1 LLFAAGELRGRLE
14 ELGQALREH
23 LPEVPILVAGGHGVL
38 TERGELEQENAVCGM
53 VWTGGE
59 AESLVAPP
67 EADVGSALSRALE
80 SRATPRA
87 TAFVFAR
94 PRNFHPHAAEP
105 LATLRFGAFLGG
117 GTAGDGQVLALAPGR
132 EPALADSGALVSL
145 GLRPPVVTSSPA
157 CRLLMPLARITEVRG
172 SMVLELEGER
182 ALDVLAASAEG
193 LVEEPLVFVA
203 LAREDAEDDEPAEL
217 LVRGIQGVDPAER
230 GVVISEEVRPGMRMA
245 FAVRD
250 AAAARLQLEG
260 AVQRLARDIAGA
272 APLFAIYVSCAGRGV
287 SLHGTP
293 DVDLR
298 IIRARFPDIPIAGM
312 HSSYEI
318 APHGDAPALKLY
330 TGVLA
335 LFTMPS

>member
-1 LLFAAGELRGRLE
+1 
-14 ELGQALREH
+14 
-23 LPEVPILVAGGHGVL
+23 
-38 TERGELEQENAVCGM
+38 
-53 VWTGGE
+53 
-59 AESLVAPP
+59 
-67 EADVGSALSRALE
+67 SRALE

-117 GTAGDGQVLALAPGR
+117 GTAGDNQVLALTPGR
-132 EPALADSGALVSL
+132 EPALADAGALVSL
-145 GLRPPVVTSSPA
+145 GLRPPVVTSSAA
-157 CRLLMPLARITEVRG
+157 CRLLMPLTRITEVRG

-193 LVEEPLVFVA
+193 LEARPLVFVA
-203 LAREDAEDDEPAEL
+203 LAREDAQEGEHTDL
-217 LVRGIQGVDPAER
+217 LVRGIQGIDPAER
-230 GVVISEEVRPGMRMA
+230 GVMVSEEVRPGMRLA

-250 AAAARLQLEG
+250 AAAARTKLEG

-272 APLFAIYVSCAGRGV
+272 APLFAIYVSCAGRGAA
-287 SLHGTP
+287 LHGTP

-298 IIRARFPDIPIAGM
+298 IIRSRFPDIPIAGM

-318 APHGDAPALKLY
+318 APHGGAPALQLY

-335 LFTMPS
+335 LFTM